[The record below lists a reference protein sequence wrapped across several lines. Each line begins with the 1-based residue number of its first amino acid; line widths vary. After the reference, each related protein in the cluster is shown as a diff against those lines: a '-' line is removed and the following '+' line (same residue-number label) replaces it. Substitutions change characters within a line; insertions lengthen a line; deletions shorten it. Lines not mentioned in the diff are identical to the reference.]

1 VNERK
6 HQRVTTAPGGLHHIY
21 PVANRPASV
30 AEPSNVSIAIVDD
43 HLLFA
48 ESLEIALAIEGYDVR
63 RIALPDAD
71 RTRTL
76 MSTTAAMIRR
86 RFDVALV
93 DLDLGRLGDGLSL
106 VGPLTNAGTAV
117 IVVTAST
124 DHGRWGE
131 CLRHGAL
138 KVVSKSQPLDDIL
151 GTVRRV
157 HEGRPVTTAEDRA
170 DLLHAY
176 DGWQSDHAEFRGRL
190 ARLTARERDVLGHL
204 SLGRNVGE
212 IASLENVA
220 EATVRT
226 QVKSILAK
234 LEVTSQLAAVGIVH
248 NVGWRAPVS

>member
-1 VNERK
+1 M
-6 HQRVTTAPGGLHHIY
+6 TTALSGPHHTYILESLRSGA
-21 PVANRPASV
+21 VEARPFT
-30 AEPSNVSIAIVDD
+30 IAIVDD

-63 RIALPDAD
+63 RIVLPDAN

-76 MSTTAAMIRR
+76 TSTTAAMVRR

-106 VGPLTNAGTAV
+106 VAPLTEAGTAV
-117 IVVTAST
+117 IVVTASL

-138 KVVSKSQPLDDIL
+138 TVLSKSRPLDDIL
-151 GTVRRV
+151 AVVRRV
-157 HEGRPVTTAEDRA
+157 RDGRPVTTAEDREE
-170 DLLHAY
+170 LLHAY
-176 DGWQSDHAEFRGRL
+176 NGWESDHAELRGRL

-204 SLGRNVGE
+204 SLGRTVGE
-212 IASLENVA
+212 IAALEMVA
-220 EATVRT
+220 QATVRT

-234 LEVTSQLAAVGIVH
+234 LEVSSQIAAVGIVH
-248 NVGWRAPVS
+248 SVGWRAPVS